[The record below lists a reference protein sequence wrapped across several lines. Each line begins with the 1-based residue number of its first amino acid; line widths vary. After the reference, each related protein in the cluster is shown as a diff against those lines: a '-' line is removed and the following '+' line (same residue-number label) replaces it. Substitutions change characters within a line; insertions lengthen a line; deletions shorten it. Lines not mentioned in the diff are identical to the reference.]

1 MGKGYFSLEE
11 ATVNDLKVYIVVFR
25 NLIGKTLYQG
35 SLHATQSKKR
45 RIEEKAMKLQLKLA
59 LLSKDPETKKFKV
72 DHVVASFSRAE
83 ELKEF
88 EEKFE

>member
-1 MGKGYFSLEE
+1 M
-11 ATVNDLKVYIVVFR
+11 VFR

-59 LLSKDPETKKFKV
+59 LLAKDPVTKKFKI
-72 DHVVASFSRAE
+72 DFVVVSFSRTE

-88 EEKFE
+88 EEKFDQAIENLKKPQTEKKSE

>member
-1 MGKGYFSLEE
+1 M
-11 ATVNDLKVYIVVFR
+11 VFR

-59 LLSKDPETKKFKV
+59 LLAKDPVTKKFKI
-72 DHVVASFSRAE
+72 DYVVVSFSRTE

-88 EEKFE
+88 EEKFDQAIENLKKPQTEKKSE